1 MEPTQPLAN
10 QPRREQ
16 VYAALHGVLDPE
28 LDRSVVEL
36 GFTFDVSVVDDT
48 ATVTFRLPTFWCSAN
63 FAWIIAEDMRLALG
77 AVPGLRRA
85 EIRLVDHFASDRIN
99 QGIAGGLSFRDTF
112 LGEAGGDLAELR
124 ATFRRK
130 AFLGRMSALIEA
142 LRDLGWSDERIAA
155 AQIGDLAKIE
165 EQASARPLVDRYF
178 ELRAYFGGPCQPRDA
193 AFRTAAGEA
202 LMAAQLPAY
211 LRDIRMTRR
220 GVEAN
225 GEMCRILLA
234 ERYEGSGR
242 RGDAQA

>member
-48 ATVTFRLPTFWCSAN
+48 ATVTFRLPTFWCSAS
-63 FAWIIAEDMRLALG
+63 FAWIMAEDMRLALG

-85 EIRLVDHFASDRIN
+85 EIRLVDHFASDKIN
-99 QGIAGGLSFRDTF
+99 QGIAGGLSFRETF
-112 LGEAGGDLAELR
+112 LGEAEGDLA
-124 ATFRRK
+124 
-130 AFLGRMSALIEA
+130 G
-142 LRDLGWSDERIAA
+142 IA
-155 AQIGDLAKIE
+155 E
-165 EQASARPLVDRYF
+165 ETSARPLVDRYL
-178 ELRAYFGGPCQPRDA
+178 ELRAYFGGPCQPGDA
-193 AFRTAAGEA
+193 AFRTAEGET
-202 LMAAQLPAY
+202 LMAARLTAY

-242 RGDAQA
+242 RDHAEA